1 MAEKENGRIEV
12 RLHELEAER
21 DRLKIVLKYFSKA
34 KTRTPK
40 KSALAVYR
48 QLTNI
53 IKREYKNNGNIHVLT
68 VVDIDEALWKRAR
81 GIT

>member
-1 MAEKENGRIEV
+1 MAKKNGRIGV
-12 RLHELEAER
+12 SFHELETER
-21 DRLKIVLKYFSKA
+21 DRLRIVLRNFSKA
-34 KTRTPK
+34 KSRTPK